1 MGRMSELA
9 AEIEELYEQG
19 LSIQA
24 IATELDIPLDLVQAT
39 LYDYDESI
47 FDSMDG
53 DEASGLASA
62 GWGTDEDYGGDCDM
76 L

>member
-1 MGRMSELA
+1 MGRMSELSLQ
-9 AEIEELYEQG
+9 IEELYEQG

-24 IATELDIPLDLVQAT
+24 IATELDIPLDWVQAA

-53 DEASGLASA
+53 DLASGLASA
-62 GWGTDEDYGGDCDM
+62 GWGTDEDYGGGSDM